1 MNDLNLK
8 KIGKTKQ
15 ENLKRLCNYPNGT
28 QLIYQTR
35 CNNCDIFERIIIE
48 KFKLY
53 FQHMK
58 EIGNEYFK
66 GNSNEMRYIII
77 MNYLNYDFKKTI
89 ERKNI
94 IDETYNKEELL
105 INELIL
111 DDNNNYICSKCNKI
125 YKTKKSYKLHY
136 ENCQGINILTCP
148 YCFKIFS
155 SRFCKSSHKKICKM
169 NKNK

>member
-66 GNSNEMRYIII
+66 GNLNEMIYVI
-77 MNYLNYDFKKTI
+77 MINQLNYDYKNKI
-89 ERKNI
+89 DKNI
-94 IDETYNKEELL
+94 I
-105 INELIL
+105 INDI
-111 DDNNNYICSKCNKI
+111 YII
-125 YKTKKSYKLHY
+125 
-136 ENCQGINILTCP
+136 
-148 YCFKIFS
+148 
-155 SRFCKSSHKKICKM
+155 KM
-169 NKNK
+169 N